1 MTSSRVERV
10 ADEIQKAVAHA
21 LQFEI
26 HDARLGFI
34 TVTGVKL
41 SPDLGHARIFVSLLS
56 EGKAREDAMKALE
69 AASGFVRRR
78 IGATVPLRRTPQIVF
93 TIDTSIEQGAR
104 IEDLL
109 RDAGRKEPD
118 DAT

>member
-1 MTSSRVERV
+1 MTGSRSERV
-10 ADEIQKAVAHA
+10 ADQIQREVARVLH
-21 LQFEI
+21 FEM

-34 TVTGVKL
+34 TVTGVKV

-56 EGKAREDAMKALE
+56 EGKARDEAMKTLD
-69 AASGFVRRR
+69 AARGFIRHH
-78 IGATVPLRRTPQIVF
+78 IATSLRLRRTPEIVF
-93 TIDTSIEQGAR
+93 TIVNSIEQGAR

-118 DAT
+118 TD